1 MQSYTQH
8 TLWTHQG
15 DDELGQGEEK
25 EEGADLV
32 ESTPT
37 SAGGEATGIEETE
50 EKTETPQAR
59 VLLLVQEKLP
69 ECMNRQRCDEFCV
82 SFCNLNSKGARKR
95 LVQVTNTMN
104 TFTNIR

>member
-1 MQSYTQH
+1 M
-8 TLWTHQG
+8 
-15 DDELGQGEEK
+15 GQGEEK
-25 EEGADLV
+25 EEGVDLLDP
-32 ESTPT
+32 TPT
-37 SAGGEATGIEETE
+37 SAGGDTTGTEEAE

-95 LVQVTNTMN
+95 LVQVRHPINSTIKTP
-104 TFTNIR
+104 